1 LKHELTIKIYDEISL
16 LDFELGSEVTC

>member
-16 LDFELGSEVTC
+16 LDFELGSEYTC